1 MLLGQLICSFQFPF
15 RSIAV
20 RFNWTEFKWKLITNR
35 TDIEQERNGNGTE
48 LEREWSGNGTGT
60 EREWSWNGIEREW
73 NGNGTKFQRMDNGS
87 SIKGSQLVYNRI
99 TGQVPWTEHSLSV
112 HWIFVPF
119 LFHSRSVPF
128 PLHSSSIPVP
138 FPFHSRSIP
147 FPVLFHSCSIPVP
160 VLFHSR
166 SFPVQ
171 LNRTAMER
179 NGNWKKSRWV
189 DPLCSWGTAISWI
202 SVGHYQTSSQLP
214 IKYLF

>member
-1 MLLGQLICSFQFPF
+1 MEIEHELNGY
-15 RSIAV
+15 
-20 RFNWTEFKWKLITNR
+20 WTGKEWEWNR
-35 TDIEQERNGNGTE
+35 TGTGMEREQNGNAIGM
-48 LEREWSGNGTGT
+48 
-60 EREWSWNGIEREW
+60 EREW
-73 NGNGTKFQRMDNGS
+73 NRNGTKIQRTDNGS

-99 TGQVPWTEHSLSV
+99 TGQVPWNEHSLSV

-128 PLHSSSIPVP
+128 PLHFSSIPVP
-138 FPFHSRSIP
+138 FPFHSSSIP

-179 NGNWKKSRWV
+179 NGNWKKA
-189 DPLCSWGTAISWI
+189 DELTLY
-202 SVGHYQTSSQLP
+202 SV
-214 IKYLF
+214 